1 VSDRL
6 RVVVLAGGRSSEREI
21 SFASA
26 RSVAAALDPERYE
39 VLPVA
44 IGVDGAWRLLSGIAE
59 LGDPGAVSSAVAT
72 ALVPG
77 TSALATQRDGGAP
90 ALAAVDVVFPVLHG
104 PFGEDGTIQ
113 GLLETIGLPY
123 VGSGVLGSSVSMD
136 KDLCKNVLR
145 GAGIA
150 VAPSLTLRDGRD
162 DPDDPALPGRV
173 GQALGWPVFVKP
185 ASLGSSVGI
194 SRVPAGDELADAL
207 RLGFAHDEKVLVET
221 AMDGR
226 ELECGVL
233 GNTDPIA
240 SAIAEIVPRAGDWY
254 DYAAKYEV
262 GGSEIVIP
270 AELAPSE
277 AARIRETALAAFRA
291 CECSGMA
298 RIDFFLRPS
307 GELVLNE
314 VNTIPGFT
322 DTSVYARLVE
332 AQGLPYAALLDRL
345 IELALERHTRRARYR
360 Y

>member
-26 RSVAAALDPERYE
+26 RSVAAALDPARYE

-44 IGVDGAWRLLSGIAE
+44 IGEDGAWELLSGIGE
-59 LGDPGAVSSAVAT
+59 LGAARTGPAALPT
-72 ALVPG
+72 ALMPG
-77 TSALATQRDGGAP
+77 TAALSTQAADGAHALAG
-90 ALAAVDVVFPVLHG
+90 VDVVFPVLHG

-123 VGSGVLGSSVSMD
+123 VGSGVLGSSVAMD

-194 SRVPAGDELADAL
+194 SRVVSGDELAAAL
-207 RLGFAHDEKVLVET
+207 RLAFAHDEKVLVE
-221 AMDGR
+221 AAIEGR
-226 ELECGVL
+226 EVECGVL
-233 GNTDPIA
+233 GNTEPIA
-240 SAIAEIVPRAGDWY
+240 SAIAEIIPRAGDWY

-270 AELAPSE
+270 ADLDAPT

-291 CECSGMA
+291 CECAGMA

-307 GELVLNE
+307 GELILNE
-314 VNTIPGFT
+314 LNTIPGFT

-332 AQGLPYAALLDRL
+332 AQGLPYAQLLDRL
-345 IELALERHTRRARYR
+345 IELALERHARRARYR

>member
-1 VSDRL
+1 VSGRI

-26 RSVAAALDPERYE
+26 RSVAGALDPDRYE
-39 VLPVA
+39 VLPVT
-44 IGVDGAWRLLSGIAE
+44 IGEDGAWRLLGSVAE
-59 LGDPGAVSSAVAT
+59 LDDPSAGRGSLPA
-72 ALVPG
+72 ALLPG
-77 TSALATQRDGGAP
+77 TSALATRDGDDAP
-90 ALAAVDVVFPVLHG
+90 ALANVDVVFPALHG
-104 PFGEDGTIQ
+104 PFGEDGTVQ
-113 GLLETIGLPY
+113 GLFETVGLAY
-123 VGSGVLGSSVSMD
+123 VGSGVLGSSVAMD

-162 DPDDPALPGRV
+162 DPEDPALPGRV

-194 SRVPAGDELADAL
+194 SRVTAGDELAAAL
-207 RLGFAHDEKVLVET
+207 QLAFAHDEKVLVEA

-226 ELECGVL
+226 EIECGVL
-233 GNTDPIA
+233 GNGEPIA
-240 SAIAEIVPRAGDWY
+240 SAIAEIIPRSGDWY
-254 DYAAKYEV
+254 DYAAKYEI

-270 AELAPSE
+270 ADLDAAT
-277 AARIRETALAAFRA
+277 AARVRETALAAFRA
-291 CECSGMA
+291 CECAGMA
-298 RIDFFLRPS
+298 RIDCFLRPS

-314 VNTIPGFT
+314 LNTIPGFT
-322 DTSVYARLVE
+322 RTSVYARLFE

-345 IELALERHTRRARYR
+345 IELALERHARRARYR

>member
-1 VSDRL
+1 MSGRL

-39 VLPVA
+39 VLPVT
-44 IGVDGAWRLLSGIAE
+44 IGEDGSWRLLGSIAALE
-59 LGDPGAVSSAVAT
+59 APDASSPTLPA
-72 ALVPG
+72 ALLPG
-77 TSALATQRDGGAP
+77 TAALATQVDGGP
-90 ALAAVDVVFPVLHG
+90 PSLAGIDVVFPALHG
-104 PFGEDGTIQ
+104 PFGEDGTVQ
-113 GLLETIGLPY
+113 GLFETIGLPY
-123 VGSGVLGSSVSMD
+123 VGSGVLGSSVAMD

-194 SRVPAGDELADAL
+194 SRVAASDELAPAL
-207 RLGFAHDEKVLVET
+207 RLAFAHDEKVLVE
-221 AMDGR
+221 AGIVGR
-226 ELECGVL
+226 EIECGVL
-233 GNTDPIA
+233 GNAEPIA
-240 SAIAEIVPRAGDWY
+240 SAIAEIVPRASEWY
-254 DYAAKYEV
+254 DYAAKYEE
-262 GGSEIVIP
+262 GGSDIVIP
-270 AELAPSE
+270 AELDPAS
-277 AARIRETALAAFRA
+277 AARVRETALAAFRA
-291 CECSGMA
+291 CECAGMA

-322 DTSVYARLVE
+322 RTSVYARLFE
-332 AQGLPYAALLDRL
+332 AQGLPYGALLDRL
-345 IELALERHTRRARYR
+345 IELALERSARRARYR

>member
-1 VSDRL
+1 VSGRI

-39 VLPVA
+39 VLPVT
-44 IGVDGAWRLLSGIAE
+44 IGEDGAWRLLGSVAA
-59 LGDPGAVSSAVAT
+59 LDDPDANPT
-72 ALVPG
+72 ALPTGLLPG
-77 TSALATQRDGGAP
+77 TAALATQADGAVP
-90 ALAAVDVVFPVLHG
+90 ALADVDVVFPALHG
-104 PFGEDGTIQ
+104 PFGEDGTVQ

-123 VGSGVLGSSVSMD
+123 VGSGVLGSSVAMD

-145 GAGIA
+145 GAGIV
-150 VAPSLTLRDGRD
+150 VAPSLTVRDGRD
-162 DPDDPALPGRV
+162 DADDPALPGRV

-194 SRVPAGDELADAL
+194 SRVASPDELAAAL
-207 RLGFAHDEKVLVET
+207 HLAFAHDEKVLIEAAV
-221 AMDGR
+221 AGR
-226 ELECGVL
+226 EIECGVL
-233 GNTDPIA
+233 GNTEPIA
-240 SAIAEIVPRAGDWY
+240 SAIAEIIPHAGDWY

-270 AELAPSE
+270 AELDAAA
-277 AARIRETALAAFRA
+277 AARVRETALAAFRA
-291 CECSGMA
+291 CECAGMA

-314 VNTIPGFT
+314 INTIPGFT
-322 DTSVYARLVE
+322 RTSVYARLFE
-332 AQGLPYAALLDRL
+332 AQGLPYGALLDRL
-345 IELALERHTRRARYR
+345 IELALERHARRGRYR

>member
-1 VSDRL
+1 VSERL

-44 IGVDGAWRLLSGIAE
+44 IGEDGAWQLLAGIAE
-59 LGDPGAVSSAVAT
+59 LGDPAAGASASPA
-72 ALVPG
+72 ALLPG
-77 TSALATQRDGGAP
+77 TAALSTQGDGGAP
-90 ALAAVDVVFPVLHG
+90 SLAGVDVVFPVLHG

-123 VGSGVLGSSVSMD
+123 VGSGVLGSSVAMD

-145 GAGIA
+145 GAGIV
-150 VAPSLTLRDGRD
+150 VAPSLTVRDGAD
-162 DPDDPALPGRV
+162 DPDDPALPERV

-194 SRVPAGDELADAL
+194 SRVATGGELPAALQLA
-207 RLGFAHDEKVLVET
+207 FAHDEKVLIE
-221 AMDGR
+221 AAIEGR
-226 ELECGVL
+226 EVECGVL
-233 GNTDPIA
+233 GNLEPIA
-240 SAIAEIVPRAGDWY
+240 TAIAEIIPRAGDWY
-254 DYAAKYEV
+254 DYAAKYEI
-262 GGSEIVIP
+262 GGSDIVIP
-270 AELAPSE
+270 ADLDAET
-277 AARIRETALAAFRA
+277 AARIRETAVAAFRA
-291 CECSGMA
+291 CECAGMA

-314 VNTIPGFT
+314 LNTIPGFT
-322 DTSVYARLVE
+322 ATSVYARLVE
-332 AQGLPYAALLDRL
+332 AQGLPYGALLDRL
-345 IELALERHTRRARYR
+345 LELALERHARRARYR

>member
-1 VSDRL
+1 VTARV

-44 IGVDGAWRLLSGIAE
+44 IGEDGAWQLLSGIAE
-59 LGDPGAVSSAVAT
+59 LAAPDGNASAQT
-72 ALVPG
+72 AALLPG
-77 TSALATQRDGGAP
+77 TAALATQSDGGTP
-90 ALAAVDVVFPVLHG
+90 SLAGVDVVFPVLHG
-104 PFGEDGTIQ
+104 PFGEDGTVQ

-123 VGSGVLGSSVSMD
+123 VGSGVLGSSVAMD

-150 VAPSLTLRDGRD
+150 VAPSLTLRDGQD

-194 SRVPAGDELADAL
+194 SRVVAGAELADAL
-207 RLGFAHDEKVLVET
+207 HLGFAHDEKVLVE
-221 AMDGR
+221 AAIDGR
-226 ELECGVL
+226 EIECGVL
-233 GNTDPIA
+233 GNREPVA
-240 SAIAEIVPRAGDWY
+240 SAIAEILPRGEWY
-254 DYAAKYEV
+254 DFAAKYEV
-262 GGSEIVIP
+262 DGSEIVIP
-270 AELAPSE
+270 ADLDAAT
-277 AARIRETALAAFRA
+277 AARVRETALAAFRA
-291 CECSGMA
+291 CECAGMA
-298 RIDFFLRPS
+298 RIDFFLRAS

-314 VNTIPGFT
+314 LNTIPGFT
-322 DTSVYARLVE
+322 RTSVYARLFE

-345 IELALERHTRRARYR
+345 IELALERSAQRARYR

>member
-1 VSDRL
+1 MSGRI

-26 RSVAAALDPERYE
+26 RSVAGALDPARYE
-39 VLPVA
+39 VLPVT
-44 IGVDGAWRLLSGIAE
+44 IGEDGSWRLLGSLAE
-59 LGDPGAVSSAVAT
+59 LEDPEADHGAPPA
-72 ALVPG
+72 ALLPG
-77 TSALATQRDGGAP
+77 TSALATGGAEGSP
-90 ALAAVDVVFPVLHG
+90 SLAGVDVVFPALHG
-104 PFGEDGTIQ
+104 PFGEDGTVQ
-113 GLLETIGLPY
+113 GLFETVGLAY

-145 GAGIA
+145 GAGIG
-150 VAPSLTLRDGRD
+150 VAASLTLRDGFD
-162 DPDDPALPGRV
+162 DADDPALPGRV

-194 SRVPAGDELADAL
+194 SRVASGDELAPAL
-207 RLGFAHDEKVLVET
+207 RLAFAHDEKVLVEA

-226 ELECGVL
+226 EVECGVL
-233 GNTDPIA
+233 GNTEPIA
-240 SAIAEIVPRAGDWY
+240 SAIAEIRPRSGGWY
-254 DYAAKYEV
+254 DYAAKYEI

-270 AELAPSE
+270 ADLDASS

-291 CECSGMA
+291 CECAGMA

-314 VNTIPGFT
+314 INTIPGFT
-322 DTSVYARLVE
+322 RTSVYARLFE
-332 AQGLPYAALLDRL
+332 AQGLPYPALLDRL
-345 IELALERHTRRARYR
+345 IELALERHARRARYR

>member
-1 VSDRL
+1 VSERL

-26 RSVAAALDPERYE
+26 RSVAAALDPARYE

-44 IGVDGAWRLLSGIAE
+44 IGEDGAWQLLASIAE
-59 LGDPGAVSSAVAT
+59 LGGGAADSALPT
-72 ALVPG
+72 ALLPG
-77 TSALATQRDGGAP
+77 TAALATQGAGGVQ
-90 ALAAVDVVFPVLHG
+90 ALAGVDVVFPVLHG

-194 SRVPAGDELADAL
+194 SRVTAGHALADAL
-207 RLGFAHDEKVLVET
+207 RLGFAHDEKVLVEQ
-221 AMDGR
+221 AIEGR
-226 ELECGVL
+226 EIECGVL
-233 GNTDPIA
+233 GNAEPIA
-240 SAIAEIVPRAGDWY
+240 SAIAEIMPRAGDWY
-254 DYAAKYEV
+254 DYAAKYEP
-262 GGSEIVIP
+262 GGSEIVLP
-270 AELAPSE
+270 AELDPA
-277 AARIRETALAAFRA
+277 TAGRV
-291 CECSGMA
+291 
-298 RIDFFLRPS
+298 R
-307 GELVLNE
+307 
-314 VNTIPGFT
+314 
-322 DTSVYARLVE
+322 
-332 AQGLPYAALLDRL
+332 
-345 IELALERHTRRARYR
+345 
-360 Y
+360 

>member
-1 VSDRL
+1 VSERL

-26 RSVAAALDPERYE
+26 RSVAAALDPARYE

-44 IGVDGAWRLLSGIAE
+44 IGQDGAWQLLSGIAE
-59 LGDPGAVSSAVAT
+59 LGAAGAGSSAQPA
-72 ALVPG
+72 ALLPG
-77 TSALATQRDGGAP
+77 TAALATQGAGGVQ
-90 ALAAVDVVFPVLHG
+90 ALAGVDVVFPVLHG

-113 GLLETIGLPY
+113 GMLETIGLPY

-173 GQALGWPVFVKP
+173 GQALGWPLFVKP

-194 SRVPAGDELADAL
+194 SRVVAGGELADAL
-207 RLGFAHDEKVLVET
+207 RLAFAHDEKVLVEM
-221 AMDGR
+221 AIEGR
-226 ELECGVL
+226 EIECGIL
-233 GNTDPIA
+233 GNAEPIA
-240 SAIAEIVPRAGDWY
+240 SAIAEIIPRAADWY
-254 DYAAKYEV
+254 DYAAKYEL

-270 AELAPSE
+270 ADLDPATTG
-277 AARIRETALAAFRA
+277 RVRETALAAFRA
-291 CECSGMA
+291 CECAGMA

-307 GELVLNE
+307 GELILNE
-314 VNTIPGFT
+314 INTIPGFT

-345 IELALERHTRRARYR
+345 VELALERHTRRSRYR

>member
-1 VSDRL
+1 VSERI

-26 RSVAAALDPERYE
+26 RSVAAALDPARYE

-44 IGVDGAWRLLSGIAE
+44 IGEHGGWQLLAGIDE
-59 LGDPGAVSSAVAT
+59 LAAPDDNPSSLPA
-72 ALVPG
+72 ALLPG
-77 TSALATQRDGGAP
+77 TAALATQQDGRAP
-90 ALAAVDVVFPVLHG
+90 ALADVDVVFPVLHG
-104 PFGEDGTIQ
+104 PFGEDGTVQ

-123 VGSGVLGSSVSMD
+123 VGSGVLGSSVAMD

-150 VAPSLTLRDGRD
+150 VAPSLTLRDGQD

-194 SRVPAGDELADAL
+194 SRVVAGAELAGAL
-207 RLGFAHDEKVLVET
+207 RLGFAHDEKVLVE
-221 AMDGR
+221 AAIDGR
-226 ELECGVL
+226 EIECGVL
-233 GNTDPIA
+233 GNREPIA
-240 SAIAEIVPRAGDWY
+240 SAIAEILPRGEWY
-254 DYAAKYEV
+254 DFAAKYEV
-262 GGSEIVIP
+262 DGSEIVIP
-270 AELAPSE
+270 AELDAAT
-277 AARIRETALAAFRA
+277 AARVRETALTAFRA
-291 CECSGMA
+291 CECAGMA

-314 VNTIPGFT
+314 LNTIPGFT
-322 DTSVYARLVE
+322 RTSVYARLFE
-332 AQGLPYAALLDRL
+332 AQGLPYGALLDRL
-345 IELALERHTRRARYR
+345 IELALERSAQRARYR